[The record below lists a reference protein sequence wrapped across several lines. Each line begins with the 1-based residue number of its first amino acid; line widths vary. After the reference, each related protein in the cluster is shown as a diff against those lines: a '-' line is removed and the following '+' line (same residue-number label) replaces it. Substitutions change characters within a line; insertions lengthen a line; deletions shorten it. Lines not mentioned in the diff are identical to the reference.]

1 MEKEKEEKNVKDTE
15 QQPQQ
20 SAECDVETSAAQE
33 EENGQA
39 EETDTPAEQAA
50 EAAEPTPEETIAAL
64 QRQIDEWKDKYLRQ
78 AAEFDNYRK
87 RVAKEK
93 TELIK
98 NGGQNVIQTIL
109 PIIDDF
115 ERAQAGMER
124 LYDVKAAQEGV
135 QLIIDKFLKLLA
147 QEGLKPIEAV
157 GQPFDVDFHEAV
169 AMIPA
174 QEDKQKGKVVDCIQT
189 GYMLNE
195 KVIRHAKVA
204 VAQ

>member
-1 MEKEKEEKNVKDTE
+1 MEKEQEEKKVKDTAQNP
-15 QQPQQ
+15 QQPG
-20 SAECDVETSAAQE
+20 EEGTETAAAQE
-33 EENGQA
+33 TESGQEAEAAAPA
-39 EETDTPAEQAA
+39 EEAA
-50 EAAEPTPEETIAAL
+50 EAAEPTPEETIADL
-64 QRQIDEWKDKYLRQ
+64 RKQNEEWKDKYLRQ

-87 RVAKEK
+87 RVVKEK
-93 TELIK
+93 SELIT
-98 NGGQNVIQTIL
+98 NGGQKVIQTIL

-115 ERAQAGMER
+115 ERAQAGMDR
-124 LYDVKAAQEGV
+124 LEDVKAAQEGV

-174 QEDKQKGKVVDCIQT
+174 QEDKQKGKVVDCVQT
-189 GYMLNE
+189 GYMLND
-195 KVIRHAKVA
+195 KVIRHAKVV

>member
-1 MEKEKEEKNVKDTE
+1 MEKEKEEKDIKDTE
-15 QQPQQ
+15 QTSQQPGD
-20 SAECDVETSAAQE
+20 SGTETSAE
-33 EENGQA
+33 EEAESGQA
-39 EETDTPAEQAA
+39 AEAAQPAEEPA
-50 EAAEPTPEETIAAL
+50 EAAEPTPEETIASL
-64 QRQIDEWKDKYLRQ
+64 QGQIDEWKDKYLRQ

-87 RVAKEK
+87 RVVKEK
-93 TELIK
+93 SELIM
-98 NGGQNVIQTIL
+98 NGGQRVIQTIL

-115 ERAQAGMER
+115 ERAQAGMDKLE
-124 LYDVKAAQEGV
+124 DVKAAQEGV
-135 QLIIDKFLKLLA
+135 RLIIEKFLKLLA

-174 QEDKQKGKVVDCIQT
+174 QEDDQKGKVVDCIQT